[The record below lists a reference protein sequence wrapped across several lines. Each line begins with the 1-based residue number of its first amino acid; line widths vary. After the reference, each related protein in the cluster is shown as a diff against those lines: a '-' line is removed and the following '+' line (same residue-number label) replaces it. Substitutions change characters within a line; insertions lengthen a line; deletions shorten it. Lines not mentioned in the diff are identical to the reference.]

1 MSKSG
6 KAGPEPGY
14 RPGAP
19 ALMEHG
25 GSNAPGGNTG
35 NTLLSLRA
43 AALLCALPAGVIGG
57 CAATPD
63 PVLYPND
70 HLKQVGQAAAQQDI
84 SECRQLAEQY
94 GVDENREGNVG
105 GKAAGG
111 AATGGAAAG
120 AWGLV
125 RGGSVGERA
134 LAGAAAGAAAGSVG
148 GMMQSSETSPVFKNF
163 VQKCLR
169 DRGYEVIGW
178 Q

>member
-6 KAGPEPGY
+6 KAGPETGY
-14 RPGAP
+14 RTVPP
-19 ALMEHG
+19 TALI
-25 GSNAPGGNTG
+25 S
-35 NTLLSLRA
+35 
-43 AALLCALPAGVIGG
+43 ALLVSVLGG

-63 PVLYPND
+63 PILYPNA
-70 HLKQVGQAAAQQDI
+70 HLKQVGQATAQQDI
-84 SECRQLAEQY
+84 GECKQLADQY
-94 GVDENREGNVG
+94 GVEENREGNVA

-125 RGGSVGERA
+125 RGGGAGERA
-134 LAGAAAGAAAGSVG
+134 LAGAAAGAAAGSVR

-169 DRGYEVIGW
+169 DRGYQVIGW